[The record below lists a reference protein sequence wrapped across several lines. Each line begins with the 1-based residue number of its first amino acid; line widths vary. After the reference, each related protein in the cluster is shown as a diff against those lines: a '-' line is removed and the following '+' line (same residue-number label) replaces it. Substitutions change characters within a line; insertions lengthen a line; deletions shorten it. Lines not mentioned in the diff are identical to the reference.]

1 MQVKRKHKRTD
12 SNPFCDLNCDGCNE
26 AYCCDLYQKYLHVKN
41 KNVSFEPLATINEA
55 ILTQSAQNP
64 NSRILNLLYSS
75 YKEQRA
81 YFKAFV
87 NNLEEFLLHI
97 CSLHQRI
104 GKNKEHSQM
113 DLQAA
118 LIFKK
123 SLSNAL
129 LVRSPILALAGK
141 IDYQEPSIVQNLD
154 ISLAGIKSL
163 ISAWLYFYDAAP
175 NFEDNILHYLTRL
188 KKAENDLNNALE
200 ISRKTT

>member
-1 MQVKRKHKRTD
+1 MQVKRKHKIIST
-12 SNPFCDLNCDGCNE
+12 NFFCDLNCEGCPE

-41 KNVSFEPLATINEA
+41 KNASFEPLTLINEN
-55 ILTQSAQNP
+55 ILIQSAQSSNG
-64 NSRILNLLYSS
+64 RILHLLYSS
-75 YKEQRA
+75 YKEQKA

-87 NNLEEFLLHI
+87 SNLEEFLLHI

-104 GKNKEHSQM
+104 GKNKEHSRM

-118 LIFKK
+118 MIFKK

-141 IDYQEPSIVQNLD
+141 IDVQESSIAQNLD

-175 NFEDNILHYLTRL
+175 NFEDNILHYLTCL
-188 KKAENDLNNALE
+188 KKAEDNLNSALD
-200 ISRKTT
+200 ISRQSA